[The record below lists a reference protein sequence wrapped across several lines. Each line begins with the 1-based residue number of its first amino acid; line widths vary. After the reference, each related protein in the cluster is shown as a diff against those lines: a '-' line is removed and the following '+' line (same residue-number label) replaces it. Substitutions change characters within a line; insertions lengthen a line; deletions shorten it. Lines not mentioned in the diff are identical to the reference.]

1 MVKLPLYPIEDG
13 KMSLTIQKFREIVFQ
28 ILFSEDVCPTQDQGI
43 IHLLM
48 AKVKVSKKSIH
59 LAYEKVAKLKSMVER
74 FDLMIEQSAQE
85 YQFDRITRVEKNIIR
100 LMLFEIF
107 KEDLPHKVG
116 ISEGIRLARKFGTPE
131 SGSFVNAILDSC
143 CKITH

>member
-1 MVKLPLYPIEDG
+1 
-13 KMSLTIQKFREIVFQ
+13 MSLSVQKFREIVFQ
-28 ILFSEDVCPTQDQGI
+28 ILFSEDLAPKQDQGI

-59 LAYEKVAKLKSMVER
+59 LAYKKVNQLKNALDR
-74 FDLMIEQSAQE
+74 FDSMIEQSVQE
-85 YQFDRITRVEKNIIR
+85 YQFDRITRIEKNIIR

-107 KEDLPHKVG
+107 EESLSQNIG

-143 CKITH
+143 CKITL